1 MSPREVYISR
11 EAEFRASAERLKKL
25 ADRLSLARLLSF
37 AGGLVLFVLL
47 SSLSVIAAVASL
59 SLSLILFLWLVIRYS
74 STEKKRIYFNHLAE
88 INHREMKCMEG
99 DFSGF
104 HDGSE
109 YTVRDHPYSYDLDI
123 FGKSSLF
130 QYTCRTTSKP
140 AADLLAEYLSAP
152 ASVEEILLR
161 QGAAADL
168 QTMTDWRQELMTLG
182 YSNTGAGN
190 SPQPLLDWLGTDNL
204 FGNRLALQ
212 VAAWILS
219 LTGLTALALV
229 ITGFPAAILAPVFT
243 VNFIFYFLQNRKIT
257 ALHRSVSRSSDLL
270 MAYSSTVK
278 LIEDKQFSAA
288 KLISLQA
295 AFAGVKP
302 ASAIIRRLSALVNR
316 LDSRLNVLVSIPLN
330 LLFFTDI
337 HFCLALEKWKKENSG
352 KIPRWFAAMAEFEVL
367 SSLGTMAFNNPG
379 WVMPEISDEY
389 FILRTEK
396 MGHPLIPSD
405 RRISNDFGAT
415 GGGRTILVTGSNM
428 SGKSTFLR
436 TCGINTVLALA
447 GAPVCASSFTVS
459 NVKIHSS
466 MRISD
471 SLEENISSFYAEL
484 RRLNSIIKEAEINP
498 KVFLLLDEILR
509 GTNSNDRFTG
519 SVALIKQL
527 TGYGTVAIVA
537 THDLKLAELSEEM
550 PGKIDNYH
558 FDVKISGEELFF
570 DYKLTPGIC
579 TSMNASILMKKMGIR
594 V

>member
-1 MSPREVYISR
+1 MSPREVYTTR
-11 EAEFRASAERLKKL
+11 EAEFRASADRLQKL

-47 SSLSVIAAVASL
+47 SSLSVIGAVAAL
-59 SLSLILFLWLVIRYS
+59 TLSLILFLWFVIWHS
-74 STEKKRIYFNHLAE
+74 STEKKRIHFNHLAE
-88 INHREMKCMEG
+88 INSKELKCLEG

-104 HDGSE
+104 QDGTEYSE
-109 YTVRDHPYSYDLDI
+109 RDHPYSYDLDI

-168 QTMTDWRQELMTLG
+168 QPMTDWRQELMTLG
-182 YSNTGAGN
+182 YSNAGAGN
-190 SPQPLLDWLGTDNL
+190 SPQPLLNWLDTDNL
-204 FGNRLALQ
+204 FVNRRTLQ
-212 VAAWILS
+212 MAVWILS
-219 LTGLTALALV
+219 LTGLTAIALV
-229 ITGFPAAILAPVFT
+229 VTGFPAAILAPIFT
-243 VNFIFYFLQNRKIT
+243 VNFIFYFLHNKKIA
-257 ALHRSVSRSSDLL
+257 ALHSSVSRSSDLL
-270 MAYSSTVK
+270 MVYSSTVK
-278 LIEDKQFSAA
+278 LIEENKFAAA
-288 KLISLQA
+288 KLNGLQA
-295 AFAGVKP
+295 AFAGARP
-302 ASAIIRRLSALVNR
+302 ASAIIRRLSTLVNR

-337 HFCLALEKWKKENSG
+337 HFCLALEKWKNENSE
-352 KIPRWFAAMAEFEVL
+352 KIPKWFAAMAEFEVL
-367 SSLGTMAFNNPG
+367 SSLGTMAFNNPD
-379 WVMPEISDEY
+379 WVMPEISEVF
-389 FILRTEK
+389 FILKAEN
-396 MGHPLIPSD
+396 MGHPLIPSN
-405 RRISNDFGAT
+405 RRISNDFET
-415 GGGRTILVTGSNM
+415 SGGGRTILVTGSNM

-436 TCGINTVLALA
+436 TCGINTALALG

-484 RRLNSIIKEAEINP
+484 RRLNSIIKEAETNP

-527 TGYGTVAIVA
+527 TGYGTVAMVA

-579 TSMNASILMKKMGIR
+579 TSMNASILMKKMGIK